1 MKISI
6 AYIEEPPFYW
16 TTPAG
21 TVTGADIELA
31 HAVLHAI
38 GVTEVEHLLVS
49 FDELLSGVD
58 QGRWD
63 MNVPIFITP
72 ERAQH
77 VNFSAPV
84 WTLGDGFLVRAGNP
98 CALDSYAAL
107 AAQGDTRLGVIAGQ
121 VQIGSARAEGVSEG
135 QLVVF
140 KDQPEAIAGLLAG
153 RVDAFAATALGNR
166 VAAQSNPAVQAVAL
180 NASADSPVGGF
191 SFSKTNENLR
201 SAVDAQLRRYLG
213 TSAHR
218 ESVARFGITSREID
232 PVLGRS

>member
-1 MKISI
+1 MRRPTLDGETTMKISI

-21 TVTGADIELA
+21 AVTGADIELA

-72 ERAQH
+72 KRAQH

-84 WTLGDGFLVRAGNP
+84 WTLGDGFLGR
-98 CALDSYAAL
+98 
-107 AAQGDTRLGVIAGQ
+107 I
-121 VQIGSARAEGVSEG
+121 
-135 QLVVF
+135 QLV
-140 KDQPEAIAGLLAG
+140 
-153 RVDAFAATALGNR
+153 DATHYD
-166 VAAQSNPAVQAVAL
+166 P
-180 NASADSPVGGF
+180 P
-191 SFSKTNENLR
+191 
-201 SAVDAQLRRYLG
+201 RRKECC
-213 TSAHR
+213 R
-218 ESVARFGITSREID
+218 
-232 PVLGRS
+232 